1 MRKGGVLIGFFL
13 LFSLLIGVSQ
23 DSQKPYL
30 VKGAGFSQSINPL
43 PIPLSCMNK
52 LTFEVRVTNTEKECV
67 ATELSLGESEIK
79 PGLSYPNELNPQL
92 LIRFTAA
99 KAAAAKDGQ
108 KIYIASGFR
117 TLERQKYLFANAVKK
132 YGSESEAAKW
142 VAPPYVSHHPWGL
155 AIDVNYPN
163 EPVGAGWL
171 EINGAKFGL
180 CRVYENEWW
189 HFEPSISPGG
199 ICPALLLNATFTP
212 QLQPAPVQP
221 PES

>member
-13 LFSLLIGVSQ
+13 LFSILIGVSQ

-52 LTFEVRVTNTEKECV
+52 ITFEVRVTNTEKECV
-67 ATELSLGESEIK
+67 ATEHSLGESEIK

-117 TLERQKYLFANAVKK
+117 TLERQKYLFASAVEK
-132 YGSESEAAKW
+132 YGSESQAAKW
-142 VAPPYVSHHPWGL
+142 VAPPYVSHHPWGI

-171 EINGAKFGL
+171 EINGATFGL

-189 HFEPSISPGG
+189 HFEPSIAPGG
-199 ICPALLLNATFTP
+199 TCPALLPNATFTA
-212 QLQPAPVQP
+212 QLQPAL
-221 PES
+221 EN